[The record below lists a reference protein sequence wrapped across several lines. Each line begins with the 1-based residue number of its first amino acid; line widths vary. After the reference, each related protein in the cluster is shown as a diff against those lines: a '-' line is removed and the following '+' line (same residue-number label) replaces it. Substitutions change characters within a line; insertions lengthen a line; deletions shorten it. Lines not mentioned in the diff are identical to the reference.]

1 MWPVGQFGSI
11 WNISTK
17 SHLTRNF
24 WTTPLLS
31 AQYQSLIEGTVV
43 GMGYD
48 CSQDKVTAAVEGS
61 RNNLWNKVSYHV
73 PWIRKIAK
81 KMGEEL
87 KNCNE
92 FRSSQG
98 NHSVLGKIFKISQM
112 KLNRIKYLHLLATG
126 PTGPIRPT
134 RPTVPTKPTG
144 PTGPT
149 GPTRATKPTGLTGPT
164 GPTLPSLLLQNFK
177 KILKRVTHITLPFTS
192 QNCQLNSNMRF

>member
-17 SHLTRNF
+17 SHPTRNF
-24 WTTPLLS
+24 WTTPLFS
-31 AQYQSLIEGTVV
+31 AQYQSLIKGTVV

-73 PWIRKIAK
+73 PWIRKIAT
-81 KMGEEL
+81 KMGEKL

-92 FRSSQG
+92 SRSSQG

-112 KLNRIKYLHLLATG
+112 KLNTFI
-126 PTGPIRPT
+126 
-134 RPTVPTKPTG
+134 
-144 PTGPT
+144 
-149 GPTRATKPTGLTGPT
+149 
-164 GPTLPSLLLQNFK
+164 F
-177 KILKRVTHITLPFTS
+177 
-192 QNCQLNSNMRF
+192 